1 METQHILPRYYLSL
15 MVFLLVGLITFK
27 LTEPQFFH
35 TNPTIS
41 DPLYPSP
48 TPIYVNKSIVSDE
61 TLPQSIRKSVTDFV
75 KNNPYYRYKVNDG
88 IRISTIESPYPIYRE
103 IWVYTA
109 LFNNLREEIKDTEI
123 TNLSKLYVLTS
134 TDQFPITG
142 INSDKII
149 KIPNNSELLPQMTK
163 DDIALVKFDE
173 LIPQLKV
180 LTYNN
185 QSILDKTI
193 ANDQW
198 PITINYY
205 LSENT
210 PTQLVE
216 YFTTQFH
223 SNRDISKLSTLVMTG
238 VTAISRGV
246 EYEIRTHKDSI
257 FPARGV
263 MDVLSKADLTHI
275 DSENP
280 FFEGCVPADEGIV
293 LCGLPRSIESLK
305 AIGTDIVD
313 LTGNH
318 QNDYGAEKNLE
329 SIGYL
334 EAAGFSYFGGG
345 KDVND
350 AAKILYKEVNGTK
363 LAFLGYGYFDSLNG
377 PTYRSLAQENYPGA
391 NYYDEEKL
399 KTDIQTARENAD
411 FVIVDYQFIENYSY
425 EPIPG
430 QYDVFR
436 KTIDFGAD
444 LVVGV
449 QSHQPQFIEFYN
461 QKPIFYGLGNL
472 FFDQMWSLPTRQGL
486 IPRFTFYNGKLISIE
501 VMTTL
506 LYEYAQPRFVTG
518 KDRLNILNE
527 VLPISVY

>member
-1 METQHILPRYYLSL
+1 MIISKHLPRYYLSF
-15 MVFLLVGLITFK
+15 MVFLLVGLITLK

-35 TNPTIS
+35 TTPTIS

-48 TPIYVNKSIVSDE
+48 TSIYVNKSIVLDE
-61 TLPQSIRKSVTDFV
+61 NLPQPIRESVSNFV
-75 KNNPYYRYKVNDG
+75 KNNTNYQYKVDDG
-88 IRISTIESPYPIYRE
+88 ISISSIETPNLIYRE
-103 IWVYTA
+103 IWTYTT
-109 LFNNLREEIKDTEI
+109 LFNSLREEVTDSEI
-123 TNLSKLYVLTS
+123 PNLSKLYVLTT
-134 TDQFPITG
+134 TDDFPTTG
-142 INSDKII
+142 ISPDNII
-149 KIPNNSELLPQMTK
+149 KVNNQVDLLTQMTK

-193 ANDQW
+193 TNDQW
-198 PITINYY
+198 TTSINYY
-205 LSENT
+205 LSENA
-210 PTQLVE
+210 PSDLVE
-216 YFTTQFH
+216 YFKTQPN
-223 SNRDISKLSTLVMTG
+223 SKRDISKLTTLVMTG

-246 EYEIRTHKDSI
+246 EYEIRTHNDPI

-263 MDVLSKADLTHI
+263 MDVLLKADLTHV

-280 FFEGCVPADEGIV
+280 FFEGCIPADEGIV

-318 QNDYGAEKNLE
+318 QNDYGPEKNLE

-334 EAAGFSYFGGG
+334 EAAGFSYVGGG

-350 AAKILYKEVNGTK
+350 AAKILYKVVNGTK
-363 LAFLGYGYFDSLNG
+363 LAFLGYAYFDSLNG
-377 PTYRSLAQENYPGA
+377 PTYRSLAQEDYPGT
-391 NYYDEEKL
+391 NFYDEEKL
-399 KTDIQTARENAD
+399 KADIQTAKANAD

-436 KTIDFGAD
+436 NTIVLGAD

-449 QSHQPQFIEFYN
+449 QSHQPQFIEFRDG
-461 QKPIFYGLGNL
+461 KPIFYGLGNL
-472 FFDQMWSLPTRQGL
+472 FFDQMWSLGTRQGI

-527 VLPISVY
+527 VLPANVY